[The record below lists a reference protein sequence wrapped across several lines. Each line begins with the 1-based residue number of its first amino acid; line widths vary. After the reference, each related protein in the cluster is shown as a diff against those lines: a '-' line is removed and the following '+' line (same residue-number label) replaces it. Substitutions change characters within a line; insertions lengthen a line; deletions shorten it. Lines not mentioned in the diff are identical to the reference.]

1 MIKYLKKTFRLT
13 SHSSLSLSFIIL
25 ISLIISMSEI
35 ISLGIFQSI
44 LLSMFDSNLEID
56 NRFLNDIKKFFYT
69 NFQASPLKI
78 MLLFFVI
85 FYSLKNLTTIF
96 LNFFFFKFIE
106 KQHFLLNKKFFKI
119 LIKTKYLDLSKN
131 KNTFYNQILSR
142 YIENFIKSVFG
153 SIIKITTETL
163 FVFIIFM
170 YLLSIN
176 FKLVLLT
183 IVVLTSLILIY
194 NSTIKKFL
202 KQNSENVSKTE
213 ETIKFNIYEYIKNY
227 REIFLY
233 NLKNNFLDK
242 LNISSRLFVKYE
254 RKFLFLGSITKYVFE
269 IILITFLCFYML
281 SFIEEGKITYEL
293 SSLITMS
300 FALLKLM
307 PSFNMIN
314 HSLIQIN
321 QHSYSVKILEDF
333 ISNSEEDDDELKI
346 AASERFD
353 HKINKIEVKNL
364 SFSYDSNKQ
373 IIKNFNFEC
382 KKGDLILIK
391 GDSGVGKSTLLDL
404 LSSVIDAKHG
414 AINFYDE
421 NNNLIE
427 NFNDFAYVG
436 QQPNLFNETLKYNL
450 KLNKNKISDD
460 KLIKIVQKVDLNLDC
475 EFEKMLEFNIQEDGK
490 NLSGGQK
497 QKLSIARAII
507 QDKTVLLF
515 DEITSGLDLNSEK
528 KIIDLINELKRN
540 KIVFFISHKT
550 NIIADKIINLE
561 K

>member
-1 MIKYLKKTFRLT
+1 MIKYLKEIFRLT
-13 SHSSLSLSFIIL
+13 SFSSLSLSFIIL
-25 ISLIISMSEI
+25 ISLIISISEI
-35 ISLGIFQSI
+35 MSLGIFQSI
-44 LLSMFDSNLEID
+44 LLSIFDSNLEID
-56 NRFLNDIKKFFYT
+56 NHFLNSIKKIFYA
-69 NFQASPLKI
+69 NFQESPLKI

-85 FYSLKNLTTIF
+85 FYSLKNLITIF
-96 LNFFFFKFIE
+96 LNFIFFKFIE
-106 KQHFLLNKKFFKI
+106 KQHFLLNKKFFAI
-119 LIKTKYLDLSKN
+119 FIKTKYLDLSKN
-131 KNTFYNQILSR
+131 KNTFYNQVLSR
-142 YIENFIKSVFG
+142 YIENFIKNVFG
-153 SIIKITTETL
+153 SIIKITTEIL
-163 FVFIIFM
+163 FIFM
-170 YLLSIN
+170 IFTYLLSIN
-176 FKLVLLT
+176 FKLVFLT
-183 IVVLTSLILIY
+183 IIILASLILIY

-202 KQNSENVSKTE
+202 KQNSENISKTE

-233 NLKNNFLDK
+233 QLKNNFLDK

-281 SFIEEGKITYEL
+281 SFIEAGKITYEL

-307 PSFNMIN
+307 PSFTMIN

-333 ISNSEEDDDELKI
+333 ISNSEEDDDELEI

-382 KKGDLILIK
+382 EKGDLVLIK
-391 GDSGVGKSTLLDL
+391 GVSGAGKSTLIDL
-404 LSSVIDAKHG
+404 LSSVIKMKNG
-414 AINFYDE
+414 IINFYDE
-421 NNNLIE
+421 HNNLIK

-436 QQPNLFNETLKYNL
+436 QQPNLFNGTLKYNL

-460 KLIKIVQKVDLNLDC
+460 MLTNIIKKVDLNLEC
-475 EFEKMLEFNIQEDGK
+475 ETEKILEFNIQEDGK

-497 QKLSIARAII
+497 QKLSIARAIVQNKSVI
-507 QDKTVLLF
+507 LF
-515 DEITSGLDLNSEK
+515 DEIISGLDKISEEKVLN
-528 KIIDLINELKRN
+528 IINELKRN
-540 KIVFFISHKT
+540 KIIFFISHKT
-550 NIIADKIINLE
+550 EINADKIIEL
-561 K
+561 KK